1 MSRKIKLPV
10 GGSDKNEDHWVELEA
25 KQILCNDVVLPG
37 EYIHSRDKRLW
48 VLESTL
54 GNFPIFLGA
63 VWADYEQE
71 ALDTLINEGLGDFL
85 IVDEKDLEKMNE
97 DEKEELVGLGNA
109 SELCDLSNAGLLPV
123 TFVPSRDWKLLCMF
137 AEARGAGH
145 ATLDDL

>member
-10 GGSDKNEDHWVELEA
+10 GGPDKNEDHWIELEP
-25 KQILCNDVVLPG
+25 KQILCNDVRLPG
-37 EYIHSRDKRLW
+37 ESGARDTRLW
-48 VLESTL
+48 ILESTL

-63 VWADYEQE
+63 VWADCEQD

-85 IVDEKDLEKMNE
+85 IVDEEDLKEMDE

-109 SELCDLSNAGLLPV
+109 SELCDLSNSGLLPV
-123 TFVPSRDWKLLCMF
+123 TFVPARDWKLLCMF

-145 ATLDDL
+145 STLDDL